1 MNRGIFKWNT
11 TSTTDSRMLYLS
23 VMRDMRSYC
32 ARGYCDIAICL
43 SRFLVMPNS
52 LMKRMLKSLP
62 SIYRKDHFIVDW
74 SDLGS
79 VRSFFDNFF
88 IILTH
93 LTHVEIIREDYQKAF
108 DEFTQNITKKSSYA
122 TRTNS

>member
-11 TSTTDSRMLYLS
+11 TSTTDSRMLYLT

-74 SDLGS
+74 
-79 VRSFFDNFF
+79 FDNFF

-108 DEFTQNITKKSSYA
+108 DEFTQNITKKSSY
-122 TRTNS
+122 